1 MHKYLAACGC
11 NIGRIRK
18 NNEDNFYF
26 NGIVLQAENRGL
38 RDILFTSGTLAS
50 PFCVGVFDGMG
61 GEALLQEP
69 HRKGMRSEAGDVSA
83 GHP

>member
-38 RDILFTSGTLAS
+38 RDILFTSGHIGQPVL
-50 PFCVGVFDGMG
+50 CW
-61 GEALLQEP
+61 
-69 HRKGMRSEAGDVSA
+69 RI
-83 GHP
+83 

>member
-61 GEALLQEP
+61 G
-69 HRKGMRSEAGDVSA
+69 
-83 GHP
+83 

>member
-50 PFCVGVFDGMG
+50 PFCVGYLMAWEVRHL
-61 GEALLQEP
+61 AKT
-69 HRKGMRSEAGDVSA
+69 HRISGPKC
-83 GHP
+83 